1 MSAPARVVVLISGR
15 GSNLRALVETAR
27 TPGAPFEISGVLSDQ
42 PAAAGLQ
49 WAAEAGIATRA
60 VIAARGQPRATY
72 DEGLAAAIDAQRP
85 ALVVLAGF
93 MRILSASFVER
104 YAGRLL
110 NIHPSLL
117 PKYAGLHTHRRVLEA
132 GDREHGATV
141 HFVTEE
147 LDGGPR
153 VLQGRIAVDASD
165 TEETLAARLITM
177 EHRIYSLAVLWFAQ
191 GRLVCRGPLAYL
203 DGEALTE
210 PVQVA

>member
-1 MSAPARVVVLISGR
+1 MVLISGR
-15 GSNLRALVETAR
+15 GSNLRALAETAR
-27 TPGAPFEISGVLSDQ
+27 TPGSPFEISGVVSDQ

-49 WAAEAGIATRA
+49 WASAAGIPARA
-60 VIAARGQPRATY
+60 VIASRDQPRAIY

-85 ALVVLAGF
+85 TLVVLAGF
-93 MRILSASFVER
+93 MRILSAGFVER

-141 HFVTEE
+141 HFVTEQ

-153 VLQGRIAVDASD
+153 VLQGRIAVAASD
-165 TEETLAARLITM
+165 TEETLAARLIMM

-191 GRLVCRGPLAYL
+191 GRLACRGPLAYL
-203 DGEALTE
+203 DGAALVE